1 MFCDIIHPAPHGV
14 SSGLLAGGKA
24 GQVAGLV
31 LTRAVSDVDGQT
43 RDVRGV
49 SEAAVTEVLR
59 EEHGLSSQGQG
70 LVWTLTPRGARGR
83 RGLGGGAGSR
93 RLP

>member
-1 MFCDIIHPAPHGV
+1 M
-14 SSGLLAGGKA
+14 
-24 GQVAGLV
+24 
-31 LTRAVSDVDGQT
+31 LTRAVSDVYSQT

-49 SEAAVTEVLR
+49 GEAAVTEIFR

-70 LVWTLTPRGARGR
+70 LVWTLTPRAE
-83 RGLGGGAGSR
+83 GGGAGSR